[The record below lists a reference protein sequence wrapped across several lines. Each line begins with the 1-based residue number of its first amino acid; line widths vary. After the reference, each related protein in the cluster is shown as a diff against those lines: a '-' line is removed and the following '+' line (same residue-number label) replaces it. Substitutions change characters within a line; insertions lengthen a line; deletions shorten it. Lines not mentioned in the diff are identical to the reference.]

1 MPVIVP
7 RTAFPARLSRL
18 RWSVIAIVLALINV
32 IDTEQRTGKGG
43 NLTEADQEGLMD
55 LALWGH
61 ECPTEQEYQSA
72 Y

>member
-1 MPVIVP
+1 MSKNAKKFRKLLFLFV
-7 RTAFPARLSRL
+7 
-18 RWSVIAIVLALINV
+18 NV
-32 IDTEQRTGKGG
+32 IYTKQRTCKGG
-43 NLTEADQEGLMD
+43 NLAEADEKGLMD